1 MAGKPLPKTQSS
13 MRAKSNAKAS
23 KKRSMFNLF
32 MVARP
37 FSLPPPA
44 DVTSGNKETDEDN
57 DEALRVI
64 IRWTKQKK
72 RKHRLAAV
80 VGRLESEWS
89 FIRQIEIS
97 LPFFDRLGIDSTII
111 VTDCGG
117 LAGNK
122 YTSLRFLFHILIK
135 KCTAVSAYRD
145 ISPYQIWIRR
155 LFPRI
160 ADMLHRG
167 SGGGW
172 MSFVRLWWGA
182 PRPTP
187 QPLRRAKSKA
197 KASKM
202 QSMSDLFVAAPTFT
216 LPPPANVT
224 SGNEATDED
233 DDKVLSMIIWPTK
246 KNKRKHRLAKPVGR
260 PESEWSFIRECA
272 GTKLV
277 IACLGVHP
285 RLNNS
290 PPLSLAPVSPPPP
303 PPPLPPLRCHPFAS
317 SPSPPPR
324 LSASAASPSTPS
336 LHRVPSVASPPLPPL
351 RHLPAS
357 LPPLPPLRRLPFNS
371 SPPPPPLHRLRFAA
385 SPPPPAL
392 HRLPFLKAV
401 KTDAA
406 AAATST
412 PKFYSADDVKPR
424 QPSTRKPN
432 ATKLRS
438 SIMPGTVL
446 ILLTGRFMGKRVVF
460 LKQLK
465 SGLLLLTGPFK
476 INGVPIRRVN
486 QAYVITTSTKVD
498 VFGINVP
505 EALFLLYHK
514 HDVPVKW
521 VCRELE
527 GQRPFGAEDMQ
538 PLEAPRFMWW
548 ADELAAAVAVGSSRP
563 MPSRTVKAKA
573 PKNRSMSYLFMVA
586 PSLTLP
592 PPTDQSG

>member
-1 MAGKPLPKTQSS
+1 MVGKPLPKTQSS

-97 LPFFDRLGIDSTII
+97 LPFFYRLGIDSTII

-135 KCTAVSAYRD
+135 KCTAVSGY
-145 ISPYQIWIRR
+145 Y
-155 LFPRI
+155 
-160 ADMLHRG
+160 
-167 SGGGW
+167 
-172 MSFVRLWWGA
+172 
-182 PRPTP
+182 
-187 QPLRRAKSKA
+187 
-197 KASKM
+197 
-202 QSMSDLFVAAPTFT
+202 
-216 LPPPANVT
+216 N
-224 SGNEATDED
+224 
-233 DDKVLSMIIWPTK
+233 
-246 KNKRKHRLAKPVGR
+246 
-260 PESEWSFIRECA
+260 C
-272 GTKLV
+272 
-277 IACLGVHP
+277 
-285 RLNNS
+285 S

-324 LSASAASPSTPS
+324 LSASAASPSTPP
-336 LHRVPSVASPPLPPL
+336 LHRLPSVASPPLPPL
-351 RHLPAS
+351 RRLPAS

-371 SPPPPPLHRLRFAA
+371 SPPPPPLHLLRFAA

-392 HRLPFLKAV
+392 HRLPFPKAV

-432 ATKLRS
+432 ATNLRS

-446 ILLTGRFMGKRVVF
+446 ILLAGRFMGKRVVF

-486 QAYVITTSTKVD
+486 HAYVITTSTKVD